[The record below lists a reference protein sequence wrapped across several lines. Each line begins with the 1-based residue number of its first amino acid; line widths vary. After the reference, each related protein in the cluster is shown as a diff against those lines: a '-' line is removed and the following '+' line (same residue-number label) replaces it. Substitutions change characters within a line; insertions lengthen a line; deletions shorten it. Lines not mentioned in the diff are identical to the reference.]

1 MGSIFS
7 KKRSKIPTT
16 PSTSNSNSSGGSNSV
31 TSNDLNFYLAACK
44 QDPDVKIFD
53 SKLQQHATAVIN
65 TMSTSTIDDSGL
77 QHQQQGQQVCSL
89 SFDSITQVT
98 GSLMDMNYEVVKVI
112 LDCKKDVWKN
122 KELLSLVE
130 DYFEYS
136 VKTLDFFTALDQCLK
151 RARDR
156 HFIIQVALRR
166 FEEEIRD
173 NNNNNQGFCS
183 EVCDKFSN
191 TLQELRSFKEAGDPF
206 GQEFF
211 TLLQSVYTQQV
222 QMLRRLQLRKRK
234 LDKKLKSVK
243 VYRKVSNI
251 IFGAAFVAV
260 VICSVVAAA
269 IAAPPIAS
277 ALAAAVSAPIGGVGK
292 WFNSLWKKYERELKG
307 ERDLVF
313 ELQLGTYIAV
323 KDLDNIRVLVEK
335 LEIVIDSL
343 LSNADFAIREVDT
356 LPMVIDEIRK
366 KLSVFMEG
374 IDCITAHSGKYSR
387 EIRQARSV
395 ILHWITKYP
404 SAPI

>member
-1 MGSIFS
+1 MGSVFS
-7 KKRSKIPTT
+7 KKSETPTT
-16 PSTSNSNSSGGSNSV
+16 PSTSNGNSNGSSRSNSI
-31 TSNDLNFYLAACK
+31 TSSDLSFYLAACK
-44 QDPDVKIFD
+44 QDPDVKLFD
-53 SKLQQHATAVIN
+53 SKLQQHATSVIN
-65 TMSTSTIDDSGL
+65 TLSTTVDNSGNGF
-77 QHQQQGQQVCSL
+77 QQQVGSL

-98 GSLMDMNYEVVKVI
+98 GSLMDMNHEVVKVI
-112 LDCKKDVWKN
+112 LDCKEDVWKN

-136 VKTLDFFTALDQCLK
+136 VQTLDFFAKLDQCLK

-156 HFIIQVALRR
+156 HLIVQVALRR
-166 FEEEIRD
+166 FEEEMRVD
-173 NNNNNQGFCS
+173 QGSS
-183 EVCDKFSN
+183 EISDKFSS
-191 TLQELRSFKEAGDPF
+191 TLLELRSFKEAGDPF

-211 TLLQSVYTQQV
+211 GILQSVYTQQI
-222 QMLRRLQLRKRK
+222 QMLRRLQIRKRK

-269 IAAPPIAS
+269 VAAPPVAS

-313 ELQLGTYIAV
+313 ELQLGTYLSV
-323 KDLDNIRVLVEK
+323 KDLDNIRVLVQK

-343 LSNADFAIREVDT
+343 LSNADFALRDADT
-356 LPMVIDEIRK
+356 LPMVMDDIRN
-366 KLSVFMEG
+366 KLNVFMEG
-374 IDCITAHSGKYSR
+374 IDSITAHSDKYSK
-387 EIRQARSV
+387 EISLARSV
-395 ILHWITKYP
+395 ILHRIMKYP

>member
-1 MGSIFS
+1 
-7 KKRSKIPTT
+7 
-16 PSTSNSNSSGGSNSV
+16 
-31 TSNDLNFYLAACK
+31 
-44 QDPDVKIFD
+44 
-53 SKLQQHATAVIN
+53 
-65 TMSTSTIDDSGL
+65 
-77 QHQQQGQQVCSL
+77 
-89 SFDSITQVT
+89 
-98 GSLMDMNYEVVKVI
+98 MDMNHEVVKVI

-136 VKTLDFFTALDQCLK
+136 VQTLDFFTSLDQCLK

-166 FEEEIRD
+166 FEEEMRD
-173 NNNNNQGFCS
+173 NHDCS
-183 EVCDKFSN
+183 NASDKFSN
-191 TLQELRSFKEAGDPF
+191 TLKELRIFKEAGDPF

-211 TLLQSVYTQQV
+211 TIFHSVYTQQV
-222 QMLRRLQLRKRK
+222 HMLRRLQLRKRK

-269 IAAPPIAS
+269 IAAPPVAS

-292 WFNSLWKKYERELKG
+292 WFNSLWKNYEKQLKE
-307 ERDLVF
+307 ERDVIL
-313 ELQLGTYIAV
+313 ELQLGTYINV

-343 LSNADFAIREVDT
+343 LSNADFAIREADT
-356 LPMVIDEIRK
+356 LTAVMDEIRN
-366 KLSVFMEG
+366 KLNVFMEG
-374 IDCITAHSGKYSR
+374 IDNITAHSDRYSR
-387 EIRQARSV
+387 EIRQARTV
-395 ILHWITKYP
+395 ILHRLMKYP
-404 SAPI
+404 SAPT

>member
-1 MGSIFS
+1 MGSKFS
-7 KKRSKIPTT
+7 KWSKGPTT
-16 PSTSNSNSSGGSNSV
+16 PSTSNSNSNTSHSSNGSNSV
-31 TSNDLNFYLAACK
+31 SSSDLNLYLAACQ

-53 SKLQQHATAVIN
+53 FKLQQHATAVVN
-65 TMSTSTIDDSGL
+65 TLSTTSTAVDNSGFGL
-77 QHQQQGQQVCSL
+77 GQQQHACSL
-89 SFDSITQVT
+89 SFDSLSQVT

-112 LDCKKDVWKN
+112 LECRKDVWKN

-136 VKTLDFFTALDQCLK
+136 VQTLDFFTHLDQCLK

-166 FEEEIRD
+166 FEEEMKGD
-173 NNNNNQGFCS
+173 QDCGD
-183 EVCDKFSN
+183 VCDRFSN

-211 TLLQSVYTQQV
+211 NIFQSVYTQQV
-222 QMLRRLQLRKRK
+222 QMLRRLQLRKQK

-251 IFGAAFVAV
+251 LFGAAFVAV

-269 IAAPPIAS
+269 IAAPPVAS
-277 ALAAAVSAPIGGVGK
+277 ALAAAISAPIGGVGK

-307 ERDLVF
+307 ERDLIF
-313 ELQLGTYIAV
+313 ELQLGTYITV

-343 LSNADFAIREVDT
+343 LSNADFAIREADT
-356 LPMVIDEIRK
+356 LPMVMDDIRN
-366 KLSVFMEG
+366 KLNVFMEG
-374 IDCITAHSGKYSR
+374 IDNIRVHSDKYSR
-387 EIRQARSV
+387 EIRQARTV
-395 ILHWITKYP
+395 ILHRIMKYP
-404 SAPI
+404 SAPT